1 MSGDLSMDG
10 NGLDDDFDAAM
21 DEAAQYSNPDEPPQ
35 VDPMA
40 ALSQALA
47 TSVAHYHRRR
57 RTLFE
62 WMDPQ
67 RIAAFPY
74 AACLPKLDERR
85 SGQLA
90 EAFLGSAGS
99 PPAPLLSF
107 GEESATLLRLLL
119 QDCLSVFRLRAL
131 LEHADE
137 LRSWIDRPRRMLLNE
152 WLGPDLLRMLLA
164 QRSGFT
170 GGNLP
175 LDGQPSAQTL
185 AWRGF
190 RLFERECGWAA
201 DHPMMLVQFAL
212 PDDCSLL
219 PPDQVPGQATVSNAS
234 RTLVSQLPEL
244 FPALSW

>member
-1 MSGDLSMDG
+1 
-10 NGLDDDFDAAM
+10 
-21 DEAAQYSNPDEPPQ
+21 
-35 VDPMA
+35 
-40 ALSQALA
+40 
-47 TSVAHYHRRR
+47 
-57 RTLFE
+57 
-62 WMDPQ
+62 MDPQ
-67 RIAAFPY
+67 RIAAFAY
-74 AACLPKLDERR
+74 AACLPALDERR

-90 EAFLGSAGS
+90 EVFLGSAGL
-99 PPAPLLSF
+99 PPAPLLLF
-107 GEESATLLRLLL
+107 GEESAALLRLPLR
-119 QDCLSVFRLRAL
+119 DCLSVFRLRAL
-131 LEHADE
+131 LEHVDE

-164 QRSGFT
+164 QRGGFT

-175 LDGQPSAQTL
+175 LDGQPSAQAL
-185 AWRGF
+185 AWHGF

-219 PPDQVPGQATVSNAS
+219 PPDEVPGQATVSNAS

>member
-21 DEAAQYSNPDEPPQ
+21 DEAAQYSNRDEPPQ
-35 VDPMA
+35 VDPLA

-67 RIAAFPY
+67 RIAAFAY
-74 AACLPKLDERR
+74 AACLPALDERR

-90 EAFLGSAGS
+90 EVFLGSAGL
-99 PPAPLLSF
+99 PPAPLLLF
-107 GEESATLLRLLL
+107 GEESAALLRLPLR
-119 QDCLSVFRLRAL
+119 DCLSVFRLRAL
-131 LEHADE
+131 LEHVHE

-164 QRSGFT
+164 QRGGFT

-175 LDGQPSAQTL
+175 LDGQPSAQAL
-185 AWRGF
+185 AWHGF
-190 RLFERECGWAA
+190 RL
-201 DHPMMLVQFAL
+201 
-212 PDDCSLL
+212 
-219 PPDQVPGQATVSNAS
+219 
-234 RTLVSQLPEL
+234 
-244 FPALSW
+244 